1 MNPQQRIQRLEYLEK
16 ICTGS
21 KCLPTVILL
30 KDDCSVFFAGKKVT
44 AFSVFENVKF
54 SERIKENLEPN
65 VSSHCGLI
73 LLVLKFCWWL
83 EDKRI
88 GLGYFAFVLGMFY
101 ICSCVVS
108 NCKAFP

>member
-30 KDDCSVFFAGKKVT
+30 KDDRSVFFAGKKVT

-65 VSSHCGLI
+65 VSFLCGLI
-73 LLVLKFCWWL
+73 LLALKFCWGL

-88 GLGYFAFVLGMFY
+88 GLGYFVCFCFGDVLHMFL
-101 ICSCVVS
+101 CC
-108 NCKAFP
+108 F